1 MIYSVKT
8 CSKEFCINS
17 GIKSILWNRMVYLG
31 VMHKKISEKNG
42 RVRKIPEKNGRV
54 RKMRCHNIDICSQ
67 VQKPAAKN
75 SA

>member
-31 VMHKKISEKNG
+31 VMHKKISEKMG
-42 RVRKIPEKNGRV
+42 VFVKSQT
-54 RKMRCHNIDICSQ
+54 KMG
-67 VQKPAAKN
+67 VFVK
-75 SA
+75 

>member
-17 GIKSILWNRMVYLG
+17 GIKSIVWNRMVYLG
-31 VMHKKISEKNG
+31 VMHKKISG
-42 RVRKIPEKNGRV
+42 VHPPEKNWRV
-54 RKMRCHNIDICSQ
+54 RKMRCHNIDIFSQ

-75 SA
+75 PA